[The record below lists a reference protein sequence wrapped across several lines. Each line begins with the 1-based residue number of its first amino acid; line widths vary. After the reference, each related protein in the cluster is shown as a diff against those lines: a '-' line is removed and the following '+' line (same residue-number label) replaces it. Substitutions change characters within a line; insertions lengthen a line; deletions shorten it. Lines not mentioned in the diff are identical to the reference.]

1 MYEFR
6 GARRYKCMRKESRA
20 MAEKP
25 RVRPV
30 VRKEALLIFRTLS
43 GVPGPR
49 SVWEMKQEPWPC
61 LTWGGRGTGKVAVA
75 KPVQASAKPY
85 HISQAGVMSKKIL
98 RLWPL
103 GGERPWHL
111 HSETLRPGMAALI
124 RVQLCLPSLQPVCV
138 LVPDLCCALETPL
151 ISHLG
156 CV

>member
-1 MYEFR
+1 MHEKEKKSNGR
-6 GARRYKCMRKESRA
+6 ETKSQASGAEGGTADIQNLVWGSWTQVCLGD
-20 MAEKP
+20 
-25 RVRPV
+25 
-30 VRKEALLIFRTLS
+30 EARTL
-43 GVPGPR
+43 
-49 SVWEMKQEPWPC
+49 PC

-75 KPVQASAKPY
+75 KPVQVSAKPY

-103 GGERPWHL
+103 GGERLWHL
-111 HSETLRPGMAALI
+111 HSETLRPGVAALI

-156 CV
+156 CA